1 MVENTKLQ
9 TSSTV
14 LIIPENQISPLSIS
28 TPDGE
33 KLYAW
38 HILPLAVYAKNEQ
51 LLVGQVP
58 ERTEDYTATESF
70 KLLAN
75 DPESRLVI
83 SCEWVIPSESH
94 LGDNYGEH

>member
-1 MVENTKLQ
+1 MLIISENQ
-9 TSSTV
+9 TSPFT
-14 LIIPENQISPLSIS
+14 IS

-51 LLVGQVP
+51 LLVEQVP
-58 ERTEDYTATESF
+58 GQAGDYTETESF
-70 KLLAN
+70 KLLVN

-83 SCEWVIPSESH
+83 NCEWILPS
-94 LGDNYGEH
+94 GAI

>member
-1 MVENTKLQ
+1 M
-9 TSSTV
+9 
-14 LIIPENQISPLSIS
+14 LIILENQVSPFSIN

-51 LLVGQVP
+51 LLVEQAPGH
-58 ERTEDYTATESF
+58 TEDYTATGSF

-83 SCEWVIPSESH
+83 NCE
-94 LGDNYGEH
+94 

>member
-1 MVENTKLQ
+1 
-9 TSSTV
+9 V
-14 LIIPENQISPLSIS
+14 LIIPENQISPFSIN

-51 LLVGQVP
+51 LLLGQVP
-58 ERTEDYTATESF
+58 GHIEDYTATESF
-70 KLLAN
+70 KLLVN

-83 SCEWVIPSESH
+83 NCE
-94 LGDNYGEH
+94 